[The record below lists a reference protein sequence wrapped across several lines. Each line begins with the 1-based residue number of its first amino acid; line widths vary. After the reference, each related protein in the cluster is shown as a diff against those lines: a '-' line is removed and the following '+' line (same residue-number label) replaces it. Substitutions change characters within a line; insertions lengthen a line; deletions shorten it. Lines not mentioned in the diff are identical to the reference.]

1 MAGKLFSLFWLAVL
15 VAVLIF
21 IFRLEQALSPQ
32 DRLRQFRDTG
42 KIFQFEGIVVG
53 EPDKRLDNTKL
64 KVRLLPYSEYVLIT
78 IGSYQEY
85 FYGDKLKLKGKLQ
98 TPKEFED
105 FNYKNYLRKDKILSV
120 MYEPKIEI
128 IRRSHLLEEVRPPYS
143 PYLYANILEIKEKL
157 RISIYRS
164 LASPQAE
171 LLAAMVLGDQSRLS
185 QELKN
190 NFSRTGI
197 THIVAISGMNIT
209 IMAEILIFFFGLTLR
224 LGWNRAFY
232 LVLFITVFYVVMIGA
247 PASAVRAGIMAGVL
261 LLAQKTGRL
270 YFAGRALLIAAAIML
285 IFNPLLLFYDVGF
298 QLSFLAVLGIIYLFP
313 IFDFHLSHFLKNK
326 GSRWFR
332 QILALTLSAQIF
344 TLPILV
350 YNFGSVS
357 LISPLVNVLVVPL
370 LPVILIFGFLGILAG
385 LFGQFLGMMFSFPVF
400 GILSYILEVS
410 RVFGNFA
417 FSSVKVSGLGW
428 FGLLAFYVF
437 LFWAVKKLKK
447 SVE

>member
-120 MYEPKIEI
+120 MYEPKIEVI
-128 IRRSHLLEEVRPPYS
+128 GKSDLLEEVGLPRF
-143 PYLYANILEIKEKL
+143 YANILEIKEKL

-232 LVLFITVFYVVMIGA
+232 LVLFITVFYIVMIGA

>member
-42 KIFQFEGIVVG
+42 KIFQFEGIVAN

-120 MYEPKIEI
+120 MYEPKIEVI
-128 IRRSHLLEEVRPPYS
+128 GKSDLLEEVGLPRF
-143 PYLYANILEIKEKL
+143 YANILKIKEKL

-232 LVLFITVFYVVMIGA
+232 LVLFITVFYIVMIGA

>member
-120 MYEPKIEI
+120 MYEPKIEVI
-128 IRRSHLLEEVRPPYS
+128 GKSDLLEEVGLPRF
-143 PYLYANILEIKEKL
+143 YANILEIKEKL

-232 LVLFITVFYVVMIGA
+232 LVLFITVFYIVMIGA

-437 LFWAVKKLKK
+437 LFWALKKLKK
-447 SVE
+447 AVE

>member
-21 IFRLEQALSPQ
+21 VFRLEQALSPQ

-120 MYEPKIEI
+120 MYEPKIEVI
-128 IRRSHLLEEVRPPYS
+128 GKSDLLEEVGLPRF
-143 PYLYANILEIKEKL
+143 YANILKIKEKL

-437 LFWAVKKLKK
+437 LFWAVKRLTKLL
-447 SVE
+447 

>member
-1 MAGKLFSLFWLAVL
+1 
-15 VAVLIF
+15 
-21 IFRLEQALSPQ
+21 
-32 DRLRQFRDTG
+32 QFRDTG

-120 MYEPKIEI
+120 MYEPKIEVI
-128 IRRSHLLEEVRPPYS
+128 GKSDLLEEVGLPRF
-143 PYLYANILEIKEKL
+143 YANILEIKEKL

-417 FSSVKVSGLGW
+417 FRFNGRTPRSHRGNAGPTPARSTR
-428 FGLLAFYVF
+428 
-437 LFWAVKKLKK
+437 
-447 SVE
+447 

>member
-21 IFRLEQALSPQ
+21 VFRLEQALSPQ

-120 MYEPKIEI
+120 MYEPKIEVI
-128 IRRSHLLEEVRPPYS
+128 GKSDLLEEVGLPRF
-143 PYLYANILEIKEKL
+143 YANILKIKEKL

>member
-120 MYEPKIEI
+120 MYEPKIEVI
-128 IRRSHLLEEVRPPYS
+128 GKSDLLEEVGLPRF
-143 PYLYANILEIKEKL
+143 YANILEIKEKL

-313 IFDFHLSHFLKNK
+313 IFDFHLSRFLKNK

>member
-120 MYEPKIEI
+120 MYEPKIEVI
-128 IRRSHLLEEVRPPYS
+128 GKSDLLEEVGLPRF
-143 PYLYANILEIKEKL
+143 YANILEIKEKL

>member
-21 IFRLEQALSPQ
+21 VFRLEQALSPQ

-209 IMAEILIFFFGLTLR
+209 IMAEILVFFFGLTLR

-447 SVE
+447 AVE

>member
-21 IFRLEQALSPQ
+21 VFRLEQALSPQ

-120 MYEPKIEI
+120 MYEPKIEVI
-128 IRRSHLLEEVRPPYS
+128 GKSDLLEEVGLPRF
-143 PYLYANILEIKEKL
+143 YANILKIKEKL

-232 LVLFITVFYVVMIGA
+232 LVLFITVFYIVMIGA

-428 FGLLAFYVF
+428 FGLLAFYGF
-437 LFWAVKKLKK
+437 LFLALKKLKK
-447 SVE
+447 AVE

>member
-120 MYEPKIEI
+120 MYEPKIEVI
-128 IRRSHLLEEVRPPYS
+128 GKSDLLEEVGLPRF
-143 PYLYANILEIKEKL
+143 YANILEIKEKL

-209 IMAEILIFFFGLTLR
+209 IMAEILIFFFGLALR

>member
-1 MAGKLFSLFWLAVL
+1 
-15 VAVLIF
+15 
-21 IFRLEQALSPQ
+21 
-32 DRLRQFRDTG
+32 
-42 KIFQFEGIVVG
+42 
-53 EPDKRLDNTKL
+53 
-64 KVRLLPYSEYVLIT
+64 
-78 IGSYQEY
+78 
-85 FYGDKLKLKGKLQ
+85 
-98 TPKEFED
+98 
-105 FNYKNYLRKDKILSV
+105 
-120 MYEPKIEI
+120 
-128 IRRSHLLEEVRPPYS
+128 
-143 PYLYANILEIKEKL
+143 
-157 RISIYRS
+157 
-164 LASPQAE
+164 
-171 LLAAMVLGDQSRLS
+171 
-185 QELKN
+185 
-190 NFSRTGI
+190 
-197 THIVAISGMNIT
+197 MNIT

-232 LVLFITVFYVVMIGA
+232 LVLFITVFYIVMIGA

-313 IFDFHLSHFLKNK
+313 IFDFHLSRFLKNK

>member
-120 MYEPKIEI
+120 MYEPKIEVI
-128 IRRSHLLEEVRPPYS
+128 GKSDLLEEVGLPRF
-143 PYLYANILEIKEKL
+143 YANILEIKEKL

-417 FSSVKVSGLGW
+417 FSGFLCLSFLGCEKAEKIGRIRNVLGL
-428 FGLLAFYVF
+428 
-437 LFWAVKKLKK
+437 
-447 SVE
+447 